1 MAGFFTAVDLSQ
13 VPAPDV
19 IETVDFEAI
28 LADMLADLQARDP
41 SFTALLESDPAYK
54 ILQVAAYRETLL
66 RQRIN
71 EAGRAVML
79 AYATG
84 ADLDNLAAL
93 LGVTRL
99 VLDQGNPDA
108 LPPIPPTMESDA
120 DFRRRITLAL
130 EGFSTAGPRGAYL
143 FHAISASP
151 AVADAGVDSPAP
163 GVVRVSVLSHD
174 GDGTASS
181 ALLSAVT
188 AALNAESVRPLTD
201 TVQVQS
207 AQIVPYQVQA
217 TLFFLSGPDSAVVM
231 ARAEAAIA
239 DHVAS
244 LRRIGRDVT
253 LSGIYAA
260 LHQPGVQRVE
270 LAEPSTSI
278 SIGSTQAAICT
289 SIVLTDGGIDE

>member
-1 MAGFFTAVDLSQ
+1 MAGSFTAVDLSQ
-13 VPAPDV
+13 LPAPDV

-28 LADMLADLQARDP
+28 LAEMLADLQARDT

-99 VLDQGNPDA
+99 VLDPGNPDA
-108 LPPIPPTMESDA
+108 LPPVPPTMESDA
-120 DFRRRITLAL
+120 DFRRRTTLAL

-151 AVADAGVDSPAP
+151 SVADAGVDSPAP
-163 GVVRVSVLSHD
+163 GVVRVSVLSRD

-188 AALNAESVRPLTD
+188 SALNAESVRPLTD
-201 TVQVQS
+201 TVQVQT
-207 AQIVPYQVQA
+207 AEVVPYEVQA
-217 TLFFLSGPDSAVVM
+217 TLYFLSGPDSSVVM

-244 LRRIGRDVT
+244 LRKVGRDVT

-260 LHQPGVQRVE
+260 LHQSGVQRVE
-270 LAEPSTSI
+270 LAQPLASI
-278 SIGSTQAAICT
+278 SIGSTQAAVCT
-289 SIVLTDGGIDE
+289 AITLTDGGVDE